1 MILQP
6 LVALFIKVSFFIYY
20 YQIFGPKPVLR
31 WCIWIGAIVTTVFY
45 SAVTVTL
52 FVVSSPGHG
61 VTLRGRLDSVLGGIT
76 SPILCTTIALGYFNV
91 FSDLYILIL
100 PISGVM
106 GLNLQPKRKIGV
118 VLIFMT
124 GLL

>member
-1 MILQP
+1 MGSLW
-6 LVALFIKVSFFIYY
+6 LNDLMLFLHEKN
-20 YQIFGPKPVLR
+20 
-31 WCIWIGAIVTTVFY
+31 A
-45 SAVTVTL
+45 
-52 FVVSSPGHG
+52 
-61 VTLRGRLDSVLGGIT
+61 
-76 SPILCTTIALGYFNV
+76 PILNTTIALGYFNV

-106 GLNLQPKRKIGV
+106 GLNLRPKRKIGV